1 METTHEQLRRQAI
14 QFLRGL
20 QQAGVTDL
28 PAKTARSL
36 GALLAEPSSESVGEE
51 RAEFSASEESGPE
64 KPAATDEALGI
75 PSGNAQKS
83 EKTVVSFSLSDPY
96 GPPSTLPARRAA
108 LDLLSQQVAA
118 CDRCSELSSC
128 RTQTVFG
135 TGNPLPRLAFYG
147 EGPGADEDRQGEPF
161 VGRAGELLNKII
173 QACKMKREDVYIFN
187 TVKCRP
193 PGNRNPREEEISNC
207 WQYSEQQ
214 LEVLQPEFICCLGSV
229 AARTLLKT
237 TESVGRLR
245 GKFHQY
251 RGSRVIVTYH
261 PAYLLR
267 TPEAKA
273 KTWDDMKML
282 MAAMGIEL

>member
-14 QFLRGL
+14 QFLQGL
-20 QQAGVTDL
+20 QQAGMTDL
-28 PAKTARSL
+28 PAATERNLGSL
-36 GALLAEPSSESVGEE
+36 VFDTPQGAVGEE
-51 RAEFSASEESGPE
+51 RTEFTTSQESASAQPPTAEAS
-64 KPAATDEALGI
+64 PA
-75 PSGNAQKS
+75 
-83 EKTVVSFSLSDPY
+83 VVSPETEKAVPSFELSDPY
-96 GPPSTLPARRAA
+96 GAPSPASSRRAA
-108 LDLLSQQVAA
+108 LDLLSQKVSH
-118 CDRCSELSSC
+118 CERCSELSSC

-135 TGNPLPRLAFYG
+135 VGNLQPRLAFFG

-161 VGRAGELLNKII
+161 VGRAGDLLNKII
-173 QACKMKREDVYIFN
+173 QACKMKREDVYILN

-207 WQYSEQQ
+207 WGYSEQQ
-214 LEVLQPEFICCLGSV
+214 LDLLQPEFICCLGSV

-251 RGSRVIVTYH
+251 RGSRVVVTYH

-267 TPEAKA
+267 TPEAKS

>member
-28 PAKTARSL
+28 PAETARSL
-36 GALLAEPSSESVGEE
+36 GAFLAEPPSESVGEE
-51 RAEFSASEESGPE
+51 RAKFSPAEEAGPE
-64 KPAATDEALGI
+64 KPAATRESQADA
-75 PSGNAQKS
+75 PADAPRS
-83 EKTVVSFSLSDPY
+83 EKNVDSFSLSDPY
-96 GPPSTLPARRAA
+96 GPPSALPARRAA
-108 LDLLSQQVAA
+108 LDLLNQQVAA

-214 LEVLQPEFICCLGSV
+214 LEVLQPEFICCLVSV